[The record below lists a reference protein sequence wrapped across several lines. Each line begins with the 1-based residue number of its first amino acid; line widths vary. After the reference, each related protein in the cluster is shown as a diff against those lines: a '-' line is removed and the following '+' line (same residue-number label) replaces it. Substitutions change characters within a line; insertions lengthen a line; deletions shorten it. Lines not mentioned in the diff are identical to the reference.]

1 MNKEIFNNQLKTM
14 KNYIM
19 FEIKARQIELTPE
32 LKAKDRTPIALSM
45 GAPVEAVP
53 DFVKEKTMEY
63 LNIDSLHTYSTPKG
77 EPRFLEAC
85 STYMKNRFGV
95 SVNPKDEICSLIG
108 SKEGICH
115 MIKALVNPNQ
125 GDTILVP
132 QPGYASYSQM
142 IKASGAIGY
151 GIDLTKENNFMPD
164 LYETLEK
171 YKNEGN
177 DVKKIK
183 ALIVNYPNNPLGCT
197 CTKEYLQHCVDFC
210 NDLGILLISD
220 NAYCDMYYDEKFKP
234 HSALECNGAMDCCIE
249 MYSFSKTYAMTGW
262 RMGWACG
269 CKDAVMM
276 LARMKSTV
284 DTGIFKVLQY
294 AGADILESP
303 EGEKYTAN
311 QNEKFKNKLKKFTD
325 GLKSLGYD
333 IEMPKATFYL
343 WLKIPER
350 FKDCVDYATQ
360 MLEKSGIVIVPGIA
374 FDPRATRYCR
384 LSVVAHDDDLDTII
398 ERMKQDGFQY

>member
-1 MNKEIFNNQLKTM
+1 MNKDIFNDQLKSM

-32 LKAKDRTPIALSM
+32 LKAKNRAPIALSM

-63 LNIDSLHTYSTPKG
+63 LNIDALHTYSTPKG
-77 EPRFLEAC
+77 EPRFLSAC
-85 STYMKNRFGV
+85 AVYMKNRFNV
-95 SVNPKDEICSLIG
+95 ELNPKDEICSLIG

-132 QPGYASYSQM
+132 APGYASYSQM
-142 IKASGAIGY
+142 IKSTGAIGY
-151 GIDLTKENNFMPD
+151 GVDLCEENNYMPD
-164 LYETLEK
+164 LDEVLEK
-171 YKNEGN
+171 YKKEGH
-177 DVKKIK
+177 DPKKIK
-183 ALIVNYPNNPLGCT
+183 ALIINYPNNPLGCT

-210 NDLGILLISD
+210 NKLGIVLISD
-220 NAYCDMYYDEKFKP
+220 NAYCDMYYDENYKP
-234 HSALECNGAMDCCIE
+234 HSALECKGAMDCCIE

-269 CKDAVMM
+269 SKDVVTM

-303 EGEKYTAN
+303 EGEKYTTQ
-311 QNEKFKNKLKKFTD
+311 QNEKFKRKLERFTK
-325 GLKSLGYD
+325 GLQSLGYKVK
-333 IEMPKATFYL
+333 MPKATFYL
-343 WLKIPER
+343 WLEIPPR
-350 FKDCVDYATQ
+350 FKDCVDFAKQ
-360 MLEKSGIVIVPGIA
+360 MLEKSGIVIVPGTA
-374 FDPRATRYCR
+374 FDERALRHCR
-384 LSVVAHDDDLDTII
+384 ISVVAHDEDLDTII
-398 ERMKQDGFQY
+398 ERMKQDGFEY